1 MRDFKKYKVWEQVC
15 RILSS
20 YNGISKYFLTDR
32 RSETA
37 HSHSYVRI
45 SMMKSWRKRYRNTYR
60 YLVFGALSHQVTL
73 SMYKISQNFPKE
85 EMLGI
90 TSQMRRAAYSIPSN
104 IAEGC
109 GRESDAEFKRF
120 LVIAQGSSS
129 ELEYFA
135 MLVKDLGYIDDSVY
149 LELYDRINKVKR
161 SLQKLIQKI

>member
-1 MRDFKKYKVWEQVC
+1 MRDFRKYKVWE
-15 RILSS
+15 L
-20 YNGISKYFLTDR
+20 G
-32 RSETA
+32 
-37 HSHSYVRI
+37 
-45 SMMKSWRKRYRNTYR
+45 
-60 YLVFGALSHQVTL
+60 HQVTL
-73 SMYKISQNFPKE
+73 FMYKISQNFPKE